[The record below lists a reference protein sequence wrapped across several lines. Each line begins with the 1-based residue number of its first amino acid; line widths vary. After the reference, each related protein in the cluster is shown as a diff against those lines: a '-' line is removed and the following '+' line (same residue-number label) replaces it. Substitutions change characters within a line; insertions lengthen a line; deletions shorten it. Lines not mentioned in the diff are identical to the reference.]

1 MNIGFI
7 ENEMI
12 INRDQHIL
20 LGKLT
25 CDMLND
31 HGWNQQRLLE
41 AQLVFFQPME
51 DTKAA
56 DFLARIEG
64 TERELNEVRERIK
77 KYRYYDMNDE
87 AVNTFVA
94 IEDLLE
100 STRRQVEQKM
110 HTGDELVNELGIEI
124 DEYAWERAS
133 KNYSAFWGAHAEAVR
148 VFSKLVDTVMIR
160 NDAYPQR
167 KPMERLHA
175 FGFDRFQKRMHY
187 LMQEF

>member
-1 MNIGFI
+1 MKIGFI

-51 DTKAA
+51 DTKVS

-87 AVNTFVA
+87 ADNTFVA

-110 HTGDELVNELGIEI
+110 HTGDELVDELGIEI
-124 DEYAWERAS
+124 DEYAW
-133 KNYSAFWGAHAEAVR
+133 
-148 VFSKLVDTVMIR
+148 
-160 NDAYPQR
+160 
-167 KPMERLHA
+167 
-175 FGFDRFQKRMHY
+175 
-187 LMQEF
+187 